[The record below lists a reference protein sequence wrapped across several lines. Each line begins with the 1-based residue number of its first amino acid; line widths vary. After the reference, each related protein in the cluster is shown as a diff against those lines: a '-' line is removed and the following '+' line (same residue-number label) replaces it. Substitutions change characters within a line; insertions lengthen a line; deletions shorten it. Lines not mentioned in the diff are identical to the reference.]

1 MESPPQPHLNA
12 QICQEACEWF
22 VEFRAGEPDQAARKA
37 FHAWLRQSPQ
47 HMDAYL
53 QVAAI
58 WNESKAIAN
67 ERWTP
72 DELIAQAVAD
82 TDNVLP
88 LDLDARQVRKVR
100 KAPLRAK
107 RAPLL
112 AAASILLALAGLSLW
127 LMAPGSTYLTQVGE
141 QRFITLSD
149 GSTVNLNSRSK
160 IRVRYSDEAR
170 LVELLEGQ
178 ALFEV
183 ARSPARPFIVTSG
196 DTRLRAVG
204 TQFDVYRK
212 RHDTIVTVLEGR
224 VAVTPHPAGDA
235 EEQSGT
241 ASARAV
247 GELTMESRAPGPAQG
262 QGRLPSSQVLL
273 TAGQQL
279 RVAANVT
286 PRPVRADVARA
297 TAWTQRRLVFD
308 STPLAE
314 VAEEFNRYNSRQLVI
329 LDPSLDAF
337 QIDGVFAS
345 TDPGPLVRFLNAR
358 PDMQVT
364 ETRTELRIAR
374 K

>member
-1 MESPPQPHLNA
+1 MESSPQPLNA
-12 QICQEACEWF
+12 QVCQEACEWF
-22 VEFRAGEPDQAARKA
+22 VEFRTGEPDQAARRA
-37 FHAWLRQSPQ
+37 FHAWLQQSPQ

-58 WNESKAIAN
+58 WNESKAIGN
-67 ERWTP
+67 ERWTA
-72 DELIAQAVAD
+72 DELIAQAVAHS
-82 TDNVLP
+82 DNVLP
-88 LDLDARQVRKVR
+88 LDFDERQVKRVR
-100 KAPLRAK
+100 KARLLR
-107 RAPLL
+107 RPAPFL
-112 AAASILLALAGLSLW
+112 AAASILLAIAGLSVW
-127 LMAPGSTYLTQVGE
+127 LMALGNTYSTRVGE

-160 IRVRYSDEAR
+160 IRVRYSDRER

-183 ARSPARPFIVTSG
+183 AKSPARPFVVASG

-224 VAVTPHPAGDA
+224 VAVTPHRTDDT
-235 EEQSGT
+235 EEPSGT
-241 ASARAV
+241 AAAPVGGRSTDVPRSAP
-247 GELTMESRAPGPAQG
+247 GQSRAP
-262 QGRLPSSQVLL
+262 SSPVLL

-279 RVAANVT
+279 RVAANVA
-286 PRPVRADVARA
+286 PRPVPADVARA

-314 VAEEFNRYNSRQLVI
+314 VAEEFNRYNERRLVI
-329 LDPSLDAF
+329 LDPTLEAF

-364 ETRTELRIAR
+364 ETPSELRIAR